1 MDKTTGVFVF
11 SENKT
16 GTFVTVLA
24 HSELLMR
31 AKDTQVVIRF
41 N

>member
-1 MDKTTGVFVF
+1 MKMTIMFVL

-16 GTFVTVLA
+16 ETFVIVSP
-24 HSELLMR
+24 HPELVMR